1 MAKAPQQ
8 TKMSSALTTKNK
20 IEKINSMT
28 KNNSV
33 VAIFKSHTEAET
45 AVKELQQAGF
55 DMKKLSIIGRDYHT
69 DENVVGY
76 YNTGDRM
83 KYWGK
88 LGAFWGGFWGLLFG
102 SAFFFVPGVGPLLFA
117 GPIVS
122 YIVGALEGAVV
133 VGGLSALG
141 AGLYGMGIPKDSILQ
156 YETAVKSGKY
166 VLIAHGS
173 DVETVHARE
182 VISRT
187 NPEAMQEN
195 QASSSKEACAVGA

>member
-1 MAKAPQQ
+1 
-8 TKMSSALTTKNK
+8 
-20 IEKINSMT
+20 MT
-28 KNNSV
+28 PNNNSL
-33 VAIFKSHTEAET
+33 VAIFKSHSDAET

-55 DMKKLSIIGRDYHT
+55 DMKKLSIIGPDYHT
-69 DENVVGY
+69 EENVIGY
-76 YNTGDRM
+76 YNIGDRM

-102 SAFFFVPGVGPLLFA
+102 SAFFFIPGVGPLLFA

-122 YIVGALEGAVV
+122 YIVGALEGAVL

-141 AGLYGMGIPKDSILQ
+141 AGLFSMGIPKDSILQ

-173 DVETVHARE
+173 EVETVHARE
-182 VISRT
+182 ILKNI
-187 NPEAMQEN
+187 NPELLAEHQPKRISNTAPVMTP
-195 QASSSKEACAVGA
+195 